1 MFSSSTSSLGRNAVL
16 IALMPFVFACSKSK
30 FSAVKNNPA
39 PVQQTN
45 QPAPVVQNPQPSYP
59 IDNGCVNGICN
70 PPPYTPPPITA
81 EPPCDPPIHNPPPIV
96 QPPPYNPPPVVK
108 DPPPYNPPPVVKPPP
123 YVPPPVVQQP
133 PQNCHEYDYDAPQYN
148 GPRAMNVWVVMDGSK
163 SNSKER
169 YSQLVSLVTMYEQ
182 NLARSMPLTISLITG
197 HSPESSDSVL
207 GGRSLFY
214 RHDSEPTVLKFHA
227 GMSQSARNSALK
239 ALETKVLHMRTDN
252 SRGIS
257 DGGELMTANLL
268 AALKPSNRSRATQ
281 AGAYGNGNIL
291 NIHFIGDENDICTRG
306 QVPDAN
312 IIKNPETGKT
322 TTAEE
327 YARYKHCGMMDVNA
341 QGYSQ
346 TLFNELKALNDSGE
360 AKIHVTG
367 FIYTGE
373 NAVPRDGEN
382 EVGRGMLE
390 LIQATGG
397 RAYDLA
403 ALTNQDA
410 YNKASLAL
418 AGHINKEGNLY
429 VRYQLKKEGQ
439 VVGLSNID
447 RKQTVVMVDGKQTNY
462 RTDSNGN
469 YIYLV
474 GCPVDAKKV
483 KIKYCHQK

>member
-1 MFSSSTSSLGRNAVL
+1 MFSSSKSTLGRNLVL
-16 IALMPFVFACSKSK
+16 VALMPFVFACSKSK

-45 QPAPVVQNPQPSYP
+45 QPAPVVQNPQPTYP
-59 IDNGCVNGICN
+59 IDNGCTNGNCN
-70 PPPYTPPPITA
+70 PPPTYTPPPIT
-81 EPPCDPPIHNPPPIV
+81 EQPPCDPPPV
-96 QPPPYNPPPVVK
+96 YNPPPVVEE
-108 DPPPYNPPPVVKPPP
+108 PPVYNPPPVVEKPPV
-123 YVPPPVVQQP
+123 YNPPPVVTQP
-133 PQNCHEYDYDAPQYN
+133 PQNCQDYEYEVPDYK

-163 SNSKER
+163 SNAKER

-182 NLARSMPLTISLITG
+182 NLARSMPLTISLIAG

-207 GGRSLFY
+207 GGKSLFY
-214 RHDSEPTVLKFHA
+214 RHDSEPAVLKFYA
-227 GMSQSARNSALK
+227 GMSESARQCAL
-239 ALETKVLHMRTDN
+239 ASLERKVLQMRTDN

-257 DGGELMTANLL
+257 DGGELLTANLL
-268 AALKPSNRSRATQ
+268 AALKPSNRSRAEQ
-281 AGAYGNGNIL
+281 AGAYGRGNIL
-291 NIHFIGDENDICTRG
+291 NIHFIGDENDICTKG

-312 IIKNPETGKT
+312 KIKNPETGKM
-322 TTAEE
+322 TTAED
-327 YARYKHCGMMDVNA
+327 YAHYKHCGMMDVNS

-346 TLFNELKALNDSGE
+346 TLFNELSALNSSGE
-360 AKIHVTG
+360 AKVHVTG

-382 EVGRGMLE
+382 EVGHGMLE

-429 VRYQLKKEGQ
+429 VRYQIKKEGQ

-447 RKQTVVMVDGKQTNY
+447 RKKTVVMVDGQKTSY

-483 KIKYCHQK
+483 KIKYCNQK